1 MENSNKLTHSFIPL
15 VSRRTLLFVAATVW
29 FFAGGMLISRGISG
43 IIQFNNNLL
52 FKLLTAVISGAV
64 FYGFMFRR
72 ISGKHIQRIANQP
85 NDRLP
90 VYSFFNSRSY
100 IMMGIMISMGVT
112 LRKTGVVPFQ
122 YLSVF
127 YVAMGLPLLISAF
140 RFLHHGLN
148 FTRI

>member
-1 MENSNKLTHSFIPL
+1 MEKGKKNTRSLIPL
-15 VSRRTLLFVAATVW
+15 VSRRTLLFVAAIVW

-43 IIQFNNNLL
+43 VIQYTDFLIL
-52 FKLLTAVISGAV
+52 KLITAILSGAV

-72 ISGKHIQRIANQP
+72 ISGKHIQRIVSQP
-85 NDRLP
+85 GDRLP
-90 VYSFFNSRSY
+90 VYSFFSLRSY
-100 IMMGIMISMGVT
+100 MMMGIMISMGVT
-112 LRKTGVVPFQ
+112 LRKTGLVPFQ

-140 RFLHHGLN
+140 RFLHHGIN